1 MEMDTATCLA
11 LTWIQSNSAYK
22 RVTTSTSTRR
32 VYNSTF
38 TYPLTLSPV
47 ILSLFTH
54 MYEQSNLHRSTEFVI
69 LRTRGMRRFSI

>member
-22 RVTTSTSTRR
+22 RVTTSTRR

-38 TYPLTLSPV
+38 TYPLTLSPG